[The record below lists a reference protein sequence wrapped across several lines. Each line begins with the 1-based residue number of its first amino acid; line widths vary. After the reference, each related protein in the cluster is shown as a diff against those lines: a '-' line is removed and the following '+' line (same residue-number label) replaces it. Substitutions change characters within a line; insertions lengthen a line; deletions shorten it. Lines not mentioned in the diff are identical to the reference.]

1 MSGGGNELPATVL
14 VENRNVDGN
23 AKLVAAEFQKGNTM
37 KQIVGTF
44 KDPFGTGEIQIVV
57 PKKYAKLL
65 PKLTHKIQRHI
76 RREQKMKQNKH
87 K

>member
-1 MSGGGNELPATVL
+1 
-14 VENRNVDGN
+14 
-23 AKLVAAEFQKGNTM
+23 M
-37 KQIVGTF
+37 KQIASTF

-76 RREQKMKQNKH
+76 RREQKMKQNRH